1 MGKLLLDE
9 YPLIILPELA
19 TKVGLNEA
27 VVLQQIHYWLR
38 TFEQGQDEKHFR
50 DGAWWVYNTVA
61 GWRDQFPF
69 WSYNTIKRTLAA
81 LRKPYAPKV
90 KGQRV
95 ERGALIITTSK
106 YNRAGFDNTLW
117 YTIDYAALD
126 NMGYALAQ
134 NGPTGGPKWAGGM
147 AQNGPVEKAKM
158 GHTIPETSRDKATDN
173 TTETAA
179 AGLSQEQ
186 EKRPVI
192 CSIHGVEMGR
202 HEKGGDTWYSHRLAD
217 GSWCKGGAGDTGKV
231 EDRARQSEANRFR
244 YMEWG
249 NGGGR

>member
-126 NMGYALAQ
+126 KMGYPLAQ

-158 GHTIPETSRDKATDN
+158 GHTIPETNRDKPTETN
-173 TTETAA
+173 TETAA
-179 AGLSQEQ
+179 AGPSQEK
-186 EKRPVI
+186 ERT
-192 CSIHGVEMGR
+192 CSIHGVQMER
-202 HEKGGDTWYSHRLAD
+202 REKDGAAWYSHRLAD
-217 GSWCKGGAGDTGKV
+217 GSWCKGEPGDTGKV
-231 EDRARQSEANRFR
+231 DDRARQSEANRFR

-249 NGGGR
+249 NGGGK